1 MYEIPVFRVSL
12 IRDRS
17 QKAVKNSISGPF
29 DAVKILGDYLEGEDR
44 EHFVVLLLNTKNK
57 LIGINTVSI
66 GSLDS
71 SIVHPREVFKPAI
84 VGNAAAI
91 LLGHNHPSGD
101 TTPSKEDIEVTRR
114 LVAAGELLGIAVLDH
129 IIIGDDYISL
139 KEEGLI

>member
-17 QKAVKNSISGPF
+17 QKAAKNSISGPF